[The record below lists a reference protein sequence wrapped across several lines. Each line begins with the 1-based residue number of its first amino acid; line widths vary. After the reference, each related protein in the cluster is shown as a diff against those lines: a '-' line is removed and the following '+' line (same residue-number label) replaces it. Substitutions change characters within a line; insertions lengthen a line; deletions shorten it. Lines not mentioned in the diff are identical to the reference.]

1 MGRVGRE
8 RQGAPAGTGRRRD
21 GSPGSQD
28 LQVADGWKGEE
39 GIRMSDRSKAGAALA
54 QSHFSILVVEDDPGL
69 REDLRSA
76 LSSQGCWVDTAATS
90 PEALRYVLVRN
101 YHVVVSSFSLPLV
114 DGLELTR
121 LLSRRI
127 QSPRIVLICGN
138 DDPTWVKEAFDAG
151 ASRVLPKPLAA
162 PALAELVE
170 KLGSPD

>member
-1 MGRVGRE
+1 M
-8 RQGAPAGTGRRRD
+8 
-21 GSPGSQD
+21 
-28 LQVADGWKGEE
+28 
-39 GIRMSDRSKAGAALA
+39 IRMSDRPEARAALA
-54 QSHFSILVVEDDPGL
+54 QSQLSVLVVDEDQAL
-69 REDLRSA
+69 REDLRRA
-76 LSSQGCWVDTAATS
+76 LCAHGCWVDTAATGS
-90 PEALRYVLVRN
+90 EALRYVLVRN